1 MKQFACLAGL
11 LALLAGAAT
20 PALAQKTTPAAPAK
34 PAALKNPAAVPAA
47 APAAKPGA
55 APATATPVPAAA
67 SGAAPGTVRPA
78 QTRVA
83 GKYNGQLPT
92 DPAQYILDVQT
103 MMLATNNAAAV
114 ASGARLKT
122 LWASNKLT
130 ATQQGK
136 IIALSQTMLAKKF
149 RPRPHFEL
157 LFNAVTGAANVAKLG
172 DAQLDQYL
180 DVLGQTLEKELPV
193 ETEKFLVLTNRFFN
207 TGLVYKSGFN
217 GLRATGGT
225 VSFAYSPIQAAES
238 NLEFGAAP
246 ENKDEPLPE
255 APKAAPAKAAAK
267 PAAAKP
273 KPKPVVKKKSSSGWD
288 TADLWSSPT
297 GGGWGNDDGWGKADA
312 GWGAPAKKKAPA
324 KKPVAKTTPAAKPA
338 DKPAP
343 ETPKANPADFGGGWS
358 GGAADAKSGAGGAG
372 SGGFAPSATYDT
384 YYAPPARGA
393 VLVLKDADITL
404 SSPGDSVVL
413 RKVSGSV
420 VPNSS
425 RLIATGAQLAWTIK
439 TNPVTAELGPFDF
452 DFAKPEFTAQP
463 VTLTYPYLLQ
473 APIKGALSYKAT
485 RRKPGA
491 ADNGYPRFISLT
503 NDARIKTL
511 GENLDYRGGLSMAG
525 SRLLSAALDGS
536 VSYIT
541 VSAEGK
547 PKFRAGSRA
556 YVLGDSVITATRA
569 SVSLYEGAKDSLY
582 HPGVTFKYL
591 KGKQQL
597 KLGRDEGIFKTTPYQ
612 DSFHQLEIQTELLT
626 WNLREPKMEFSI
638 VTAKNQQAAVFESK
652 DFYAN
657 PRYQQLKGI
666 NRIHPLQALVG
677 YSQTHE
683 KANPVNV
690 INLAEGLGVE
700 PASLRSAMQGLT
712 RDGFVT
718 WNGQTGDITIL
729 PKGFHYV
736 AANRDQADYD
746 HIALKSMS
754 GAGRNA
760 TLNLASNEL
769 LVRGVERF
777 NFNNDSALV
786 YVQPDSGRVRIGK
799 NRDIAF
805 GGTVVAANMRFRGR
819 DFKFDYN
826 GFYVD
831 MMKIDS
837 IVIRSQ
843 AKKKKGAKT
852 AGKFSDFTLTNKGKV
867 STGRLFL
874 NDPKN
879 KSGRKKKLNYPSF
892 DSKTGSNVY
901 FGKQDVLGGAY
912 DSTLVFDIPPFKMDS
927 LNGSSKTATG
937 FDGMFRSGGI
947 IPDLKTRLTTQADGS
962 LGFEYAV
969 PKEGF
974 ALYKNKGRVYN
985 KVRLDSKGL
994 QADGKVEY
1002 QSGTFTS
1009 DDFVFYKDSVV
1020 AVGKAGSVAAR
1031 KADGV
1036 DVPKM
1041 LLPEGY
1047 LMHWDVKTDSMFLA
1061 TPPEGG
1067 AVRLYASA
1075 TETAPAPRAVKGR
1088 KTPPPAGPA
1097 GYTFTG
1103 TALLT
1108 AKGAGGNGRLDGPQS
1123 YVKSP
1128 ELTFK
1133 SDSYSG
1139 RRAALS
1145 VKSAEAGKPALTAN
1159 DVTFDY
1165 DMKKGYAEFTR
1176 EEGSKASIDLPYAQ
1190 FKTTLSGGRWDF
1202 KKKTVRM
1209 RLAPGADSSKSYFY
1223 STNPEQYGL
1232 RFKAATGV
1240 YDLARYSVEAGGVPY
1255 VASADAWI
1263 IPDSGRVSVLA
1274 RGQLKPFRNAKVVLD
1289 SLAKFHNLARG
1300 TIRVFSKKAFGGDA
1314 YYSFKTDKDSVAIHF
1329 VNFEPDPAG
1338 LLTMAAKG
1346 GKVAKKRAADREAA
1360 DAAGQALEPDPG
1372 TPTIATA
1379 VVEAK
1384 QNFLLAPRIGYRG
1397 NIKLNS
1403 QRRGLIFDGEV
1414 QLQFGKDRAKAEWFA
1429 VKDSID
1435 PKNIALNLK
1444 DLKGG
1449 DGVPLVTGLFVSN
1462 ATNRVFPLYVAAVPD
1477 PLDVPVFAVDGTL
1490 RYDKRRRLF
1499 SLSRVDADDPNVYQ
1513 GAVLTY
1519 HDSTNRLGFRG
1530 PMSFIKSTK
1539 TFGLAGAGTGTANP
1553 DSARYRIEALLGFD
1567 IALPAKAVEV
1577 MADDLEKITKNS
1589 PEALNG
1595 SSSELYNLGQFIGDK
1610 GVEAYAT
1617 RKGAAAPSLSG
1628 LSGKLLRT
1636 LLLGKVTLRWSG
1648 KNKAWYSE
1656 GPLGLNGVGKKTLNA
1671 AINGYVEIKHD
1682 NAQDEVNIYL
1692 EPEPQSW
1699 YYLHYANGTL
1709 LTKSSNENYD
1719 AQIGGKQKGSI
1730 ETATEWGVFLG
1741 DFPEVDGFRAHF
1753 QRSYLGGTGKLAA
1766 RPPAP
1771 VKEDVPTDGKKKKK
1785 KASDMFDGAI
1795 DDPAAAAP
1803 ATDPDKAKKAKKG
1816 KSNDPFADAPMDD
1829 PNAPPAAAKP
1839 KKSKKEL
1846 AAEAAAAAEA
1856 GGTAPAADPAAAA
1869 KQAAKEA
1876 ELAKKEADKA
1886 AKEAAKA
1893 KKANANDPFADAPMD
1908 DPNAEP
1914 AEDKS
1919 KKAKKDKAAD
1929 APAAPAAT
1937 PPAAT
1942 PAATPAADSTA
1953 APTATPA
1960 AAPGPDPAKA
1970 AADAAAKAAAA
1981 AAAAAAKTAADAAKA
1996 AATTDADAAKAAAQT
2011 AAAAAKEDQK
2021 AAAQAAKEAAD
2032 AAKNAAKEAAA
2043 QAKEAEKLKKEEEKK
2058 KKAAENDP
2066 FGGQ

>member
-20 PALAQKTTPAAPAK
+20 PALAQKTTPTAPAK
-34 PAALKNPAAVPAA
+34 PAAVKTPAA
-47 APAAKPGA
+47 APGATPAAKPGTAPALGAPAAGAPA
-55 APATATPVPAAA
+55 APGA

-78 QTRVA
+78 QPRVA

-103 MMLATNNAAAV
+103 MMLTTNNAAAV

-122 LWASNKLT
+122 LWGSNKLT

-136 IIALSQTMLAKKF
+136 IIALSQAMLAKKF

-157 LFNAVTGAANVAKLG
+157 LFNALTGAAGVARLS

-180 DVLGQTLEKELPV
+180 DVLGQTLDKEQPL
-193 ETEKFLVLTNRFFN
+193 ETEKFLALTSRFFN

-238 NLEFGAAP
+238 NLEFGAAAP
-246 ENKDEPLPE
+246 AKKDEAVPD

-267 PAAAKP
+267 PAAP
-273 KPKPVVKKKSSSGWD
+273 KPKPVVKKKASSGWD

-297 GGGWGNDDGWGKADA
+297 GGGWGNDDGWGKADD
-312 GWGAPAKKKAPA
+312 GWGAPVKKKAPPK
-324 KKPVAKTTPAAKPA
+324 KKPVAKAAPAAPA
-338 DKPAP
+338 AEKAAAA
-343 ETPKANPADFGGGWS
+343 TPKANPADFDGGGWS
-358 GGAADAKSGAGGAG
+358 GGAADAKNGAGGGSAG
-372 SGGFAPSATYDT
+372 GGFAPAASYDT

-393 VLVLKDADITL
+393 VLVLKDADLVL
-404 SSPGDSVVL
+404 SAVGDSVVL
-413 RKVSGSV
+413 RKVSGTVAPS
-420 VPNSS
+420 SS
-425 RLIATGAQLAWTIK
+425 RLIASGGQLAWTIK
-439 TNPVTAELGPFDF
+439 SNPVTAELGPFDF

-473 APIKGALSYKAT
+473 APVKGALSYKAT

-491 ADNGYPRFISLT
+491 TESSYPRFISLT

-511 GENLDYRGGLSMAG
+511 GENLDYRGGVSIAG

-536 VSYIT
+536 VAYLT
-541 VSAEGK
+541 VTAEGK

-569 SVSLYEGAKDSLY
+569 AVSLYEGAKDSLC
-582 HPGVTFKYL
+582 HPGVTFKFL
-591 KGKQQL
+591 KGKQLL
-597 KLGRDEGIFKTTPYQ
+597 KLGRDEGVFKTTPYQ

-626 WNLREPKMEFSI
+626 WNLREPKIEFSI
-638 VTAKNQQAAVFESK
+638 VTAKNQQAAVFESR

-657 PRYQQLKGI
+657 PRYQQIKGI

-677 YSQTHE
+677 YSQAHG
-683 KANPVNV
+683 KANPIN
-690 INLAEGLGVE
+690 ISNLAEGLGVE
-700 PASLRSAMQGLT
+700 PANLRSAMQGLT
-712 RDGFVT
+712 RDGYVG
-718 WNGQTGDITIL
+718 WNGQTGDVTIL

-746 HIALKSMS
+746 HIAIKSMS

-852 AGKFSDFTLTNKGKV
+852 AGKYSDFALTNKGKV

-874 NDPKN
+874 NDPQN

-901 FGKQDVLGGAY
+901 FGKQEVLGGAY

-927 LNGSSKTATG
+927 LNGSGKMATG

-974 ALYKNKGRVYN
+974 PLYKTKGRVYN
-985 KVRLDSKGL
+985 KVRLDAKGL

-1009 DDFVFYKDSVV
+1009 DGFVFYKDSVV
-1020 AVGKAGSVAAR
+1020 AVGKAGTVAAR

-1047 LMHWDVKTDSMFLA
+1047 LMHWEVKTDSMFLA

-1067 AVRLYASA
+1067 AVRLYTSA
-1075 TETAPAPRAVKGR
+1075 TETAPAAKAVKGR
-1088 KTPPPAGPA
+1088 RAPAPAGPA

-1108 AKGAGGNGRLDGPQS
+1108 ARGAGGNGRLDGPQS

-1165 DMKKGYAEFTR
+1165 DMKKGYADFTR
-1176 EEGSKASIDLPYAQ
+1176 EEGSRASIDLPYAQ

-1223 STNPEQYGL
+1223 STNPEQQGL

-1274 RGQLKPFRNAKVVLD
+1274 RGQLKPFRKAKVVLD
-1289 SLAKFHNLARG
+1289 SLAKFHYLTKG

-1314 YYSFKTDKDSVAIHF
+1314 YYSFKTEKDSVAIHF

-1338 LLTMAAKG
+1338 LLTMGAKG
-1346 GKVAKKRAADREAA
+1346 GKAAKKRAADREAA
-1360 DAAGQALEPDPG
+1360 EAAGRNLEPDPG

-1444 DLKGG
+1444 DLKGA
-1449 DGVPLVTGLFVSN
+1449 DGVPLLTGLFVSN
-1462 ATNRVFPLYVAAVPD
+1462 ADNKVFPLYVAAVPD
-1477 PLDVPVFAVDGTL
+1477 PLDVPVFTADGTL

-1499 SLSRVDADDPNVYQ
+1499 TLSRVDADDPNVYQ

-1539 TFGLAGAGTGTANP
+1539 TFGLSGAGTGTANP
-1553 DSARYRIEALLGFD
+1553 DSARYRIETLLGFD

-1577 MADDLEKITKNS
+1577 MGADLEKITKNS
-1589 PEALNG
+1589 AEALNG
-1595 SSSELYNLGQFIGDK
+1595 SSSELYNLGQFVGDK
-1610 GVEAYAT
+1610 GVESYVA
-1617 RKGAAAPSLSG
+1617 RKSAASPNLGSLSN
-1628 LSGKLLRT
+1628 KLLHT
-1636 LLLGKVTLRWSG
+1636 LLLGKATLRWSN
-1648 KNKAWYSE
+1648 KHKAWYSE
-1656 GPLGLNGVGKKTLNA
+1656 GPLGLNGVGKKSMNA
-1671 AINGYVEIKHD
+1671 AITGYVEIKHD
-1682 NAQDEVNIYL
+1682 NAQDEVSIYL

-1719 AQIGGKQKGSI
+1719 AQIGAKQKGNI

-1741 DFPEVDGFRAHF
+1741 DFPEVDAFRAQF
-1753 QRSYLGGTGKLAA
+1753 QRNYLGGNGKLAA

-1785 KASDMFDGAI
+1785 KAADIFGDGAI
-1795 DDPAAAAP
+1795 DDPNAAP
-1803 ATDPDKAKKAKKG
+1803 ATDPATDPAKAKKAKKG
-1816 KSNDPFADAPMDD
+1816 KANDPFADAPMDD
-1829 PNAPPAAAKP
+1829 PNAPPAEAKA

-1856 GGTAPAADPAAAA
+1856 AGTAPAPDPAAAA

-1876 ELAKKEADKA
+1876 ELAKKEAAQA
-1886 AKEAAKA
+1886 AKDAAKA
-1893 KKANANDPFADAPMD
+1893 KKAKANDPFADAPMD

-1914 AEDKS
+1914 AEDK
-1919 KKAKKDKAAD
+1919 AKKGKKEKVAD
-1929 APAAPAAT
+1929 APVAAPGT
-1937 PPAAT
+1937 
-1942 PAATPAADSTA
+1942 TPAADSAKTQA
-1953 APTATPA
+1953 A
-1960 AAPGPDPAKA
+1960 DPAKA
-1970 AADAAAKAAAA
+1970 AATAAATAAAAAKAAA
-1981 AAAAAAKTAADAAKA
+1981 TADAE
-1996 AATTDADAAKAAAQT
+1996 AAKAAAQT

-2032 AAKNAAKEAAA
+2032 AAKAAAKEAEK

-2058 KKAAENDP
+2058 KKAAANDP
-2066 FGGQ
+2066 FGG